1 MLSSTYPV
9 ARICQVLGVAKSR
22 FYYQAARRDE
32 ADLRAA
38 LLRLAEQWPS
48 YGRPRL
54 TQMLKREGFLVGQRR
69 VAGLMQELGL
79 MGKRAARKPRTTN
92 SQHGFVRFE
101 NLTEGLVIEAP
112 DQVWV
117 ADITYMRRLRSLDCQ
132 ISMAVQGDPRQN
144 GYAER
149 LVRTIKE

>member
-1 MLSSTYPV
+1 
-9 ARICQVLGVAKSR
+9 
-22 FYYQAARRDE
+22 
-32 ADLRAA
+32 
-38 LLRLAEQWPS
+38 
-48 YGRPRL
+48 
-54 TQMLKREGFLVGQRR
+54 
-69 VAGLMQELGL
+69 

-149 LVRTIKE
+149 LVRTIKEEHIALSEYADFEDACSQIGRFLDEVYMHKRIHPSLGYLTPVEFESQWRKEQADALALQD